1 MLIEKLSSDTPV
13 RAGLGLDDLSRL
25 QWAQFE
31 HDEKFHREIARLTV
45 QDRLKHMALHFAKYS
60 GGLAEGPSEDELC
73 RLVTDVFV
81 IGLSSANILNLK
93 LADRHNEL
101 SSAANVDGDGDF
113 ATKIAIASGRLAAA
127 CEKMDHLE
135 AFPFR
140 EKITEEVL
148 ALLGAAISFAD
159 GRGWD
164 LPSMVAKRLQPVK
177 EKNIFYGK
185 L

>member
-1 MLIEKLSSDTPV
+1 MLIEKMASDTQV

-25 QWAQFE
+25 QWTQFE

-60 GGLAEGPSEDELC
+60 GGLAEGPGDDELA
-73 RLVTDVFV
+73 RLVTDIFV
-81 IGLSSANILNLK
+81 IALSSANILNLK

-101 SSAANVDGDGDF
+101 AAGSEGDF
-113 ATKIAIASGRLAAA
+113 ATKVAISAGRMAAA

-140 EKITEEVL
+140 EKITEQIL
-148 ALLGAAISFAD
+148 ALMSAAISFAD
-159 GRGWD
+159 QRGWD
-164 LPSMVAKRLQPVK
+164 LSSMVAKRLQPVK
-177 EKNIFYGK
+177 EKNIFYDK

>member
-1 MLIEKLSSDTPV
+1 MLIEKIASDPQV
-13 RAGLGLDDLSRL
+13 RAGLSLDDLARL

-60 GGLAEGPSEDELC
+60 GGLAEEPDGEELC

-81 IGLSSANILNLK
+81 IALSSANILNLK

-101 SSAANVDGDGDF
+101 YRGNGGDF
-113 ATKIAIASGRLAAA
+113 ATKVAISSGRMAAA

-140 EKITEEVL
+140 EKITEAVL
-148 ALLGAAISFAD
+148 DLLGAAIEFAD
-159 GRGWD
+159 RQCWD
-164 LPSMVAKRLQPVK
+164 MPSLVAARLQPVK
-177 EKNIFYGK
+177 EKSIFYDNF
-185 L
+185 

>member
-1 MLIEKLSSDTPV
+1 MLIEKLSSDTQI

-25 QWAQFE
+25 QWSQFE

-81 IGLSSANILNLK
+81 IALSSANILNLK

-101 SSAANVDGDGDF
+101 SRVGDGDF
-113 ATKIAIASGRLAAA
+113 ATKVAIASGRMAAA

-140 EKITEEVL
+140 EKITEAVL
-148 ALLGAAISFAD
+148 DLLGAAIEFAD
-159 GRGWD
+159 QNSWD
-164 LPSMVAKRLQPVK
+164 LPSLVAARLQPVK
-177 EKNIFYGK
+177 KKSIFYDK
-185 L
+185 F